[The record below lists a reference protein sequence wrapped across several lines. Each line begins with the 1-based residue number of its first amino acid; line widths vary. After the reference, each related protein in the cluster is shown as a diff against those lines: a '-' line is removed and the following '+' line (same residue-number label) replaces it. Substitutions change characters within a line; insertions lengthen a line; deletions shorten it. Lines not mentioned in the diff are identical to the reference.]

1 MKREGHKERISTET
15 RVKVYINID
24 GKGESHIDTKVPFL
38 DHMLSLF
45 AKHGFFDLTVEATG
59 DVEVDYHHTVED
71 VGIVLGE
78 ALREALGDKKGLKRY
93 GSIQIP
99 MDEALASVAID
110 ISGRP
115 YLVYNITTPASG
127 RIREFDTDLVED
139 FFRAFTNHA
148 LLTIHIN
155 IPYGRNIHH
164 IFEALFKAFAR
175 ALDEATSIDTRQK
188 DIPSTKGIL

>member
-1 MKREGHKERISTET
+1 MKREGQKERKSTET
-15 RVKVYINID
+15 QVKVNINID
-24 GKGESHIDTKVPFL
+24 GRGESHIDTKVPFL
-38 DHMLSLF
+38 DHMLCLF
-45 AKHGFFDLTVEATG
+45 ARHGFFDLSVEATG
-59 DVEVDYHHTVED
+59 DVEVDYHHIVED
-71 VGIVLGE
+71 IGIVLGD
-78 ALREALGDKKGLKRY
+78 ALKDALGEKKGIRRY
-93 GSIQIP
+93 GSSQIP

-115 YLVYNITTPASG
+115 YLIYNIKFPAKG
-127 RIREFDTDLVED
+127 RIREFDVDLIED

-175 ALDEATSIDTRQK
+175 ALDEATSIDARRV
-188 DIPSTKGIL
+188 DIPSTKGML